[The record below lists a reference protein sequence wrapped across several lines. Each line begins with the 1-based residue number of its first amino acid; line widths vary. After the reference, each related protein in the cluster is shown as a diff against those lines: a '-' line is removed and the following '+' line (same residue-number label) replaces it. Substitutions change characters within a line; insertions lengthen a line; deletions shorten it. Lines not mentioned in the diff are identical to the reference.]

1 MRSSTQGCGCALR
14 GCTSCHLTAASA
26 IDCVAVALYSILQ
39 TVVTFKLAHRQDH
52 LPDWDCFKSQMYSC
66 YLKVPGSVTFSG
78 NNLLTLLQSPE
89 PTCKPLADWAIL
101 NPFDLIL
108 KITLRI
114 PSSSQT
120 TMSELPVSAWCP
132 ACSHLQ
138 CAFVW
143 MQTYLRHP
151 TDQSVNLQDL
161 RGLRGRVPH
170 PLFCTANGTSKHLS
184 FRRRPEAFSLWP
196 YIQCVSRAC
205 SITLIHQHMQ
215 PCTE

>member
-66 YLKVPGSVTFSG
+66 YLKVPGTVTFSG

-108 KITLRI
+108 KITLR
-114 PSSSQT
+114 PFVSLR
-120 TMSELPVSAWCP
+120 LP
-132 ACSHLQ
+132 
-138 CAFVW
+138 
-143 MQTYLRHP
+143 R
-151 TDQSVNLQDL
+151 
-161 RGLRGRVPH
+161 
-170 PLFCTANGTSKHLS
+170 
-184 FRRRPEAFSLWP
+184 
-196 YIQCVSRAC
+196 
-205 SITLIHQHMQ
+205 Q
-215 PCTE
+215 PCQSCQCLHDVLLAVTCSVQLSECKPT

>member
-1 MRSSTQGCGCALR
+1 MRSSTQRCGCALR

-108 KITLRI
+108 KNN
-114 PSSSQT
+114 PSYPFVFPDNHVRAASVWHDVLLAVT
-120 TMSELPVSAWCP
+120 
-132 ACSHLQ
+132 CS
-138 CAFVW
+138 V
-143 MQTYLRHP
+143 
-151 TDQSVNLQDL
+151 
-161 RGLRGRVPH
+161 
-170 PLFCTANGTSKHLS
+170 HLS
-184 FRRRPEAFSLWP
+184 ECKP
-196 YIQCVSRAC
+196 
-205 SITLIHQHMQ
+205 T
-215 PCTE
+215 